1 MYTCCTTDTVSLF
14 LGGSSFIFQLVGKI
28 APPVKVGIMDNVIV
42 KDNKPSRESSA
53 TGNSKITRTWLGRLY
68 QGGFW
73 QIKLEGF
80 STDQL
85 QLHIVF
91 NKNKNMLCVSLEFFI
106 LLLELAKI

>member
-42 KDNKPSRESSA
+42 KENKPSRESSA

-85 QLHIVF
+85 QLHIV
-91 NKNKNMLCVSLEFFI
+91 LIRIRTCCVSVLNFLFYS
-106 LLLELAKI
+106 